1 MLIRWTSN
9 VQLSAVY
16 ISICIQILIVQD
28 LSDFAGSSDDGSMC
42 CVMCAYRSMFFL
54 LTTRHIPPPSSG
66 ELLKTARRKQI
77 NCSHCLFLAIRLSPH
92 PNTNKRKKQK
102 LDERGKK
109 PRNWRIP
116 DAPHFQLPSACRC
129 RVCLSSQFDQ
139 GATPNPSSWF
149 NHGLCGHAGRVTPF
163 FFSSTSSGGRVRE
176 NMERQGMEGNNL
188 LHFLDTPSA
197 HYRRLVVF
205 YPSSFRFYWCNLLL
219 HLPHL
224 FILGMHISKE
234 MTGCWFAPLCLE
246 GHATDLRPNTAAM
259 NTLRHQV
266 CECSVTSSFPVSP
279 LWILCG
285 IFYNISLLFRLRK
298 GYDWCY
304 QSPLNW
310 HYLKL

>member
-1 MLIRWTSN
+1 MNKQCSLVSCLHFNLHSN
-9 VQLSAVY
+9 SHRTRSGQTLLVPATMGRCVVSCVR
-16 ISICIQILIVQD
+16 
-28 LSDFAGSSDDGSMC
+28 AGLC
-42 CVMCAYRSMFFL
+42 FL

-77 NCSHCLFLAIRLSPH
+77 NCSHCLFLAIRLPPH

-116 DAPHFQLPSACRC
+116 DAPHFQLSSACRC

-176 NMERQGMEGNNL
+176 KMERQGMEGNNL

-197 HYRRLVVF
+197 HYRRFVVF
-205 YPSSFRFYWCNLLL
+205 FTRLLSDFIDAISCSIFRICSSWACTFPRKWQVVGLLL
-219 HLPHL
+219 FVLKDMRRIWGPTRRRWTLWDIRFVNVLWHLPFPFHL
-224 FILGMHISKE
+224 CESSVVFSIIFHCCFDWGKDMIDVIS
-234 MTGCWFAPLCLE
+234 
-246 GHATDLRPNTAAM
+246 H
-259 NTLRHQV
+259 H
-266 CECSVTSSFPVSP
+266 
-279 LWILCG
+279 
-285 IFYNISLLFRLRK
+285 
-298 GYDWCY
+298 
-304 QSPLNW
+304 
-310 HYLKL
+310 